1 MTVSVKLK
9 QPVTEEQMSPWSKAS
24 SVIFNDGVDLQTKF
38 DNAALANQD
47 SFNGV
52 TAVSPTVT
60 VTENTDDT
68 YRLQIKSIK
77 GTVTTPNLKGADAN
91 ALAVKI
97 QRIENARGTIIVDL
111 SQGETIF
118 LDVTG
123 DIGKLTFVGL
133 QNPEQAHYLT
143 LLMRHP
149 NTYRL
154 NCGGDIKWPYENRQK
169 YYRLNAGIN
178 CVRLMT
184 IDGGDS
190 WYVIAVTDFMGDE
203 EETEETTMEGVL
215 S

>member
-52 TAVSPTVT
+52 TAVSPTVS
-60 VTENTDDT
+60 VAANTDDEF
-68 YRLQIKSIK
+68 RLQIKSIG
-77 GTVTTPNLKGADAN
+77 GTVVTPNLKGADAN
-91 ALAVKI
+91 ALTVKVQTI
-97 QRIENARGTIIVDL
+97 QNARGTIAVDL
-111 SQGETIF
+111 SQGETIYIEA
-118 LDVTG
+118 VG

-133 QNPEQAHYLT
+133 TNPDQAHYIT
-143 LLMRHP
+143 LLIKHA
-149 NTYRL
+149 NTYRM

-190 WYVIAVTDFMGDE
+190 WYVISVADYID
-203 EETEETTMEGVL
+203 EETEEVQP
-215 S
+215 